1 MSSPRLRRR
10 VRVLTGRGLRL
21 LRTHF
26 FSFVS
31 AGIIGG
37 VFVYAMTSSSF
48 SVDKAPAVHS
58 AAVAAPV
65 LPTAIPSIYARPAN
79 IVYYI
84 VKSDEQRQAILAAM
98 RSDQAYRTRTNAYGN
113 PDEVGFFISNTAE
126 EDVALAGLVENM
138 LETARQNGIGLRII
152 DIRDDWTGP

>member
-37 VFVYAMTSSSF
+37 LFVYAMTSSNF
-48 SVDKAPAVHS
+48 SVDKAPAAQS
-58 AAVAAPV
+58 AQS
-65 LPTAIPSIYARPAN
+65 TARVRATSTTPLIYARPAS

-84 VKSDEQRQAILAAM
+84 VDSKEQRDAIISAM
-98 RSDQAYRTRTNAYGN
+98 AGDQIYRATANPRGI
-113 PDEVGFFISNTAE
+113 PDEVGFFISRNAE
-126 EDVALAGLVENM
+126 DDAALAGLVESM

-152 DIRDDWTGP
+152 DIRGE

>member
-10 VRVLTGRGLRL
+10 VRVFTGRGLRL

-37 VFVYAMTSSSF
+37 VFLYAMTSSSF
-48 SVDKAPAVHS
+48 SVDNPPAVHS
-58 AAVAAPV
+58 AAVVATAF
-65 LPTAIPSIYARPAN
+65 PTAVPSIYARPAS

-84 VKSDEQRQAILAAM
+84 VRSDVQRQAILAAM
-98 RSDQAYRTRTNAYGN
+98 RSDQAYRARANAYGN
-113 PDEVGFFISNTAE
+113 PDEVGFFISDTAE
-126 EDVALAGLVENM
+126 EDVALAGLVDNM

-152 DIRDDWTGP
+152 DIRDDWPAP